1 LLNMARLEGTCKGG
15 RMSKL
20 LSVLLRATLRVNM
33 IMITDTDV
41 EKKNEIR

>member
-1 LLNMARLEGTCKGG
+1 
-15 RMSKL
+15 MSKL
-20 LSVLLRATLRVNM
+20 LSVLLRATLRVHM

>member
-1 LLNMARLEGTCKGG
+1 
-15 RMSKL
+15 MSKL

-33 IMITDTDV
+33 IMNTDTDV

>member
-1 LLNMARLEGTCKGG
+1 ML
-15 RMSKL
+15 KL